1 MSGCKIG
8 THPIF
13 SCFPFSYSGW
23 ILLGIRVIPARKSSL
38 FPILLFYTYLPS
50 IWPIAFRI
58 NHAGWFLFRRAVYFL
73 FLGSQSSNILWPI
86 GHLPASLL
94 LDSVCL
100 KDKEGSNLCL
110 LLLYQ
115 GSPKRGQDWDFIPK
129 RRGSD
134 PTSKKR
140 QTGSILSSL
149 YSSEVSC
156 GQCGDVGLLQ
166 WSEVYILQWSEDNR
180 KCDW

>member
-1 MSGCKIG
+1 M
-8 THPIF
+8 
-13 SCFPFSYSGW
+13 
-23 ILLGIRVIPARKSSL
+23 
-38 FPILLFYTYLPS
+38 
-50 IWPIAFRI
+50 
-58 NHAGWFLFRRAVYFL
+58 
-73 FLGSQSSNILWPI
+73 
-86 GHLPASLL
+86 
-94 LDSVCL
+94 
-100 KDKEGSNLCL
+100 L

-115 GSPKRGQDWDFIPK
+115 GSPKRGQGWDFIPK

-180 KCDW
+180 KCD